1 MVMSGQTRTTLG
13 SFELVSFPEFN
24 IKDEVAKVDTGAY
37 SGAIH
42 CSDIH
47 VVYRGQSRKKVLKF
61 VPFGNNTLA
70 TETKTFRR
78 KIVRN
83 SSGHSHVRY
92 LIQTTIEVQGK
103 AYPVEIGLTDRSD
116 MRRQVLIG
124 RKFIRENNFLVDVR
138 VNQEHDDEGDKQL

>member
-1 MVMSGQTRTTLG
+1 MTVAKQAVLG

-47 VVYRGQSRKKVLKF
+47 VVYRGVTRKKVLKF
-61 VPFGNNTLA
+61 VPFGNKTLA
-70 TETKTFRR
+70 TETKSFRR
-78 KIVRN
+78 KSVRS
-83 SSGHSHVRY
+83 SSGHRHTRY
-92 LIQTTIEVQGK
+92 LIKTTIEVQGK
-103 AYPVEIGLTDRSD
+103 NYPIEIGLTDRSD

>member
-1 MVMSGQTRTTLG
+1 MSANNRLTLG

-47 VVYRGQSRKKVLKF
+47 VVYRGVTRKKILKF
-61 VPFGNNTLA
+61 VPFGNKTLA

-78 KIVRN
+78 KVVRS
-83 SSGHSHVRY
+83 SSGHTHVRY
-92 LIQTTIEVQGK
+92 LIKTTIEIQGR

-138 VNQEHDDEGDKQL
+138 MNQDHDDEGDKQL